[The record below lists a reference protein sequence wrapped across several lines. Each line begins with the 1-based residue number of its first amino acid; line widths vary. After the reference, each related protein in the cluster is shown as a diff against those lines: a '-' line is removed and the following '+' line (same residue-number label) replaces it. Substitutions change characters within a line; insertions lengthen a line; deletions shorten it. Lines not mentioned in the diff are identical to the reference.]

1 MDEFVNTVDLFLQ
14 RTLHLL
20 EDTHGVNNSRM
31 VPIKVASQHGV
42 GHINT
47 VTVNN
52 PAEVMPWNNN
62 AMLMSAGLQLFSGQ
76 SIPRTYA
83 MEASLERI
91 NPLGIQH

>member
-20 EDTHGVNNSRM
+20 EDTHGVNNSRV
-31 VPIKVASQHGV
+31 VPTEVAPQHGV
-42 GHINT
+42 GHVNT

-52 PAEVMPWNNN
+52 PAEVMSWNNN
-62 AMLMSAGLQLFSGQ
+62 AMLVSAGLQLFSGQ

-83 MEASLERI
+83 MEAPI
-91 NPLGIQH
+91 